1 MDSYI
6 LLLVII
12 VIVGFGVFFK
22 MYPKFPPSE
31 RKEGFSSPAVAPN
44 TPKCIQRSV
53 DAQVLLRL
61 FPPCADESHA
71 PTEDD
76 TDRAEL
82 SLILMKLTCLD
93 ADATN
98 SGVGGY
104 NTLKLKYNTSHD
116 AEPLTNFVGRCLNNG
131 TKQRDIDIVIDKY
144 DKRGKELISRI
155 SSRIGMDSKE
165 AQENYN
171 SLITTT
177 MRTLTTHCLAM
188 RSSLDTPFGPR
199 DPGFSTPYSVERL
212 APFN

>member
-1 MDSYI
+1 MESYI

-12 VIVGFGVFFK
+12 VIVALGVFFN

-44 TPKCIQRSV
+44 TPKCIQRSI

-61 FPPCADESHA
+61 FPPCSDPSHA

-76 TDRAEL
+76 TDREEL
-82 SLILMKLTCLD
+82 NLILMKLTCLD

-116 AEPLTNFVGRCLNNG
+116 AVPLTNFVGRCLNNG
-131 TKQRDIDIVIDKY
+131 TNQRDIDIVIEKY
-144 DKRGKELISRI
+144 DQRGKELIRKI

-171 SLITTT
+171 SLITNT

-188 RSSLDTPFGPR
+188 RSSLDKPFGPR

-212 APFN
+212 APFS